1 MAQPVW
7 IGVLA
12 LQGAFAEH
20 LDVLNSFGH
29 VEARLVKT
37 VADMDGLDGLIIP
50 GGESTVIGKQ
60 LAASGLGEAIRD
72 FSGRQQRPVFGTC
85 AGFILLANSL
95 RESSQRGTRSLK
107 EGGQYTIGGMD
118 LDLERN
124 YFGRQINS
132 FEASVDSDVVG
143 TEPFH
148 AVFIRAPAVHKTLSD
163 SVRVLASVTHNGQKM
178 IVAAQQ
184 GNLLG
189 TAFHPELTTDKR
201 WHAYF
206 IKMVRQSAK
215 PTSDHSE
222 IALTSTDMPDLKR
235 IAQGKVRDIYA
246 IDDDR
251 LLFVTT
257 DRMSAYDVIM
267 QNGIPGK
274 GKILTKLSEFWFR
287 KLAHVC
293 PNHLLATEVNGMPQT
308 VQKYA
313 EQVRG
318 RSMLVRRL
326 RVLPIEAIVRGYI
339 TGSAWKEY
347 RKSGTVHGIAMPAG
361 LQESQA
367 FPEPIFTPST
377 KAEQGDHDE
386 NIHPSAVAGI
396 IGEKHAKRMESLA
409 LELYRTA
416 RDYAA
421 ERGIIIADTKF
432 EFGVDENDEVVLI
445 DEVLTPD
452 SSRFWPAAAYA
463 VGRSQDSFDKQYL
476 RDYLTAN
483 NVDKKEGVAMPD
495 EVVTKTLGKY
505 AQVLDLLTKE

>member
-1 MAQPVW
+1 MATTPVR

-20 LDVLNSFGH
+20 LDVLSSFDH
-29 VEARLVKT
+29 VDARLVKT
-37 VADMDGLDGLIIP
+37 VADMDGLDGLVIP

-60 LAASGLGEAIRD
+60 LAASGLGELVREFAH
-72 FSGRQQRPVFGTC
+72 RQHKPVFGTC

-95 RESSQRGTRSLK
+95 RESSDRGTRALK

-118 LDLERN
+118 VDLERN

-132 FEASVDSDVVG
+132 FEASVESDIVG
-143 TEPFH
+143 KEPFH
-148 AVFIRAPAVHKTLSD
+148 AVFIRAPAVHKVLSD
-163 SVRVLASVTHNGQKM
+163 EVQILATVTHNDRKM

-184 GNLLG
+184 GNMLG
-189 TAFHPELTTDKR
+189 TAFHPELTTDRR
-201 WHAYF
+201 WHTYF
-206 IKMVRQSAK
+206 VKMVSDAK
-215 PTSDHSE
+215 RE
-222 IALTSTDMPDLKR
+222 AALTTTDMPDLQR

-267 QNGIPGK
+267 RNGIPGK
-274 GKILTKLSEFWFR
+274 GKILTKLSEFWFA
-287 KLAHVC
+287 KLSSVC
-293 PNHLLATEVNGMPQT
+293 PHHLLATRVSDMPES

-313 EQVRG
+313 SQVEG

-326 RVLPIEAIVRGYI
+326 KVLPIEAIVRGYI

-347 RKSGTVHGIAMPAG
+347 RTSGTVHGIPMPEG

-367 FPEPIFTPST
+367 FPQPIFTPST
-377 KAEQGDHDE
+377 KADQGDHDE
-386 NIHPSAVAGI
+386 NIHPDAVAGI
-396 IGEKHAKRMESLA
+396 IGEKHAERMASLA
-409 LELYRTA
+409 LELYKTA

-432 EFGVDENDEVVLI
+432 EFGVDEKDEMVLI

-452 SSRFWPAAAYA
+452 SSRFWPAATYA

-483 NVDKKEGVAMPD
+483 AIDKKEGVAMPD
-495 EVVTKTLGKY
+495 DVVAKTLEKY
-505 AQVLDLLTKE
+505 AQVLALLTEER